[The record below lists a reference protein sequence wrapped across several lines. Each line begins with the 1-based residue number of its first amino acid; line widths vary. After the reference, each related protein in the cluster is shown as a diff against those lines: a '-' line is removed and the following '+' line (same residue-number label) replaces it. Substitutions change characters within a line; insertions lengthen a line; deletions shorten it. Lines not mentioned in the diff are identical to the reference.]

1 MRRMATPTPLRRA
14 FAGAALVGLWLSLV
28 PAVAAHGPVP
38 SEPPTVATLL
48 FGWTFEPLPTLGIA
62 LTLGVW
68 WWAVRRVDRAHPA
81 NPVPRWRSISFGLGM
96 LAIAFALLSGIER
109 YDTAL
114 FSIHMVQ
121 HILLVLVAA
130 PLIALAAP
138 ITLLLRVATPG
149 ARRRWILPVLH
160 SRVVRVIAFPVVAW
174 VVFAGV
180 MWASHFSPLF
190 DAALEDPL
198 IHDVEHL
205 LFLGAA
211 LLFWWPA
218 VAQDP
223 GPWRMSHPGRA
234 GFVFLQAP
242 QNTFLAIVILGAS
255 TVLYPHY
262 ATTGRTWGPTP
273 LEDQQLAAGI
283 MWVAGDAIFLGA
295 VMVLVWA
302 WMRHEA
308 REAPR
313 LDRRAAVELA
323 EIRRREALHAERR
336 AADGEDA
343 QSGSGVAR

>member
-1 MRRMATPTPLRRA
+1 MRPMAGSTPLRRS
-14 FAGAALVGLWLSLV
+14 FASAVLVGLWLWLV
-28 PAVAAHGPVP
+28 PTVAAHGPVP
-38 SEPPTVATLL
+38 DEPPTIATLL
-48 FGWTFEPLPTLGIA
+48 FGWTFAPLPTLAIGV
-62 LTLGVW
+62 TLGLW

-81 NPVPRWRSISFGLGM
+81 NPVQRWRSISFGLGM
-96 LAIAFALLSGIER
+96 LAIGFALMSGIER

-121 HILLVLVAA
+121 HILLVLIAA

-138 ITLLLRVATPG
+138 ITLLLRVATPET
-149 ARRRWILPVLH
+149 RRRWILPALH
-160 SRVVRVIAFPVVAW
+160 SRVLRVLAFPVVAW
-174 VVFAGV
+174 IAFAGV
-180 MWASHFSPLF
+180 MWASHFSSLF

-205 LFLGAA
+205 LFLGTA

-223 GPWRMSHPGRA
+223 GPWRMGHPGRI
-234 GFVFLQAP
+234 GYVFLQAT

-262 ATTGRTWGPTP
+262 ATTGRPWGMTP

-295 VMVLVWA
+295 VMALVWA

-313 LDRRAAVELA
+313 LDRRAAIELA

-336 AADGEDA
+336 AAEGDDA

>member
-1 MRRMATPTPLRRA
+1 MARSTPLRRP
-14 FAGAALVGLWLSLV
+14 FASAVLVGLWLSLV

-38 SEPPTVATLL
+38 MEPPTIASLL

-62 LTLGVW
+62 LALGLW

-81 NPVPRWRSISFGLGM
+81 NPVPRWRSVSFGLGM
-96 LAIAFALLSGIER
+96 VAIAFALISGIER
-109 YDTAL
+109 YDTTL

-121 HILLVLVAA
+121 HILLVLIAA

-138 ITLLLRVATPG
+138 ITLLLRVASPG

-160 SRVVRVIAFPVVAW
+160 SRVVRVVAFPVVAW
-174 VVFAGV
+174 IVFAGV

-190 DAALEDPL
+190 DAALEGPL
-198 IHDVEHL
+198 IHDFEHL
-205 LFLGAA
+205 LFLSAA

-262 ATTGRTWGPTP
+262 ATTGRTWAPTP

-313 LDRRAAVELA
+313 MDRRAAVELA

-336 AADGEDA
+336 ATDGEDA
-343 QSGSGVAR
+343 QSGSGLAR